1 MMLLWEKESNSHP
14 HMYGFQHVNPIRLIR
29 AKLTY
34 FVRSFSMGLG
44 LKECLVLLSLFF
56 FFFWGVGGWEVQE
69 KIYFKIIPI

>member
-1 MMLLWEKESNSHP
+1 MMLLCEKESNSHP

-44 LKECLVLLSLFF
+44 LKECLILLSLFF

>member
-34 FVRSFSMGLG
+34 FVRSFGMGLG
-44 LKECLVLLSLFF
+44 LKECLILLFF
-56 FFFWGVGGWEVQE
+56 FLGGEGGGGWGVGSTR
-69 KIYFKIIPI
+69 KDLF

>member
-1 MMLLWEKESNSHP
+1 MMLLCEKESNSHP

-44 LKECLVLLSLFF
+44 LKECLILLSLFF
-56 FFFWGVGGWEVQE
+56 FFLGGVGGWEVQE